1 MVQWHLTVSVRVLLV
16 EDNPGDARLVREAVR
31 LCAPPVDLAVV
42 NDGEQALDYL
52 FKRAPFENAAA
63 PELILLDLN
72 LPKIDGR
79 DVLIRIK
86 TDMRLRRVPV
96 LILSTSGAKGD
107 IEAAYDHYANC
118 YLQKPLDFDEFIRT
132 VCDALNFWARRAAS
146 AAL

>member
-1 MVQWHLTVSVRVLLV
+1 MRVLLV

-31 LCAPPVDLAVV
+31 LCASAVDLTILT
-42 NDGEQALDYL
+42 DGEQALDYL
-52 FKRAPFENAAA
+52 FKRAPFEEAAP

-72 LPKIDGR
+72 LPKVDGR

-86 TDMRLRRVPV
+86 GDVLLRRVPV
-96 LILSTSGAKGD
+96 LILSTSGAKRD

-118 YLQKPLDFDEFIRT
+118 YLQKPIDFDEFIRT
-132 VCDALNFWARRAAS
+132 VCDALNFWGRSAVS

>member
-1 MVQWHLTVSVRVLLV
+1 MRVLLV
-16 EDNPGDARLVREAVR
+16 EDNPGDARLVKEAVR
-31 LCAPPVDLAVV
+31 LCASAVDLAVV
-42 NDGEQALDYL
+42 TDGEQALDYL
-52 FKRAPFENAAA
+52 FKRAPFEDAAA

-72 LPKIDGR
+72 LPKVDGR

-86 TDMRLRRVPV
+86 NDVLLRRVPV
-96 LILSTSGAKGD
+96 LILSTSGARRD

-132 VCDALNFWARRAAS
+132 VCDALNFWGTRAAS